1 MTDKAKL
8 SFRETMRFR
17 LIYVFRINDEQHDG
31 CLKIGEATAPEGVNA
46 DAEPDCRALN
56 DAAHD
61 RIRQYTQTAGV
72 RYELLHTRL
81 AVGRRPDGA
90 LAAFSDHDVH
100 RVLIASGVG
109 RHVFGGAGRANE
121 WFKVDLATA
130 KRAIEAAADGRQ
142 SLTPGEVSTG
152 RSPIIFRPEQ
162 RKAIDMAK
170 AQFRRGSRML
180 WNAKMR
186 FGKTLSALQLAREM
200 NCARTIILTHRPVVD
215 HGWFEDFGK
224 IFYDKGGDWRY
235 GSKSFGDGLEALLAH
250 AECADGHIVYF
261 ASMQDLRGSDA
272 VGGKFDKNSAV
283 FSAAWNLIIVDEAH
297 EGTQTSLG
305 RNVIEALYKPRQ
317 GAKLLELSGTPFNL
331 LENNDYSDGSVFTW
345 DYISEQRAKMQWD
358 QFHPGDPNP
367 YADLPAMN
375 IYTYDL
381 GRLIGDF
388 IEEEDVE
395 FNFAEFFRVGA
406 KGGKFIHEGEVARF
420 LNLLCREGDSL
431 YPYSDE
437 HFRSLFRHTLW
448 VLPGVAS
455 AKALADMLRA
465 HPVFQTFT
473 VVNVAGDGDDGAGA
487 EALRA
492 VREAIGPDPDSTRTI
507 TLSCGRLTTGVSVP
521 AWTGVFVLSGSSQT
535 AVASYMQTIF
545 RVQTPF
551 RHAGRVKDQCYVF
564 DFAPDRTLKVV
575 AATAEIA
582 ALRAG
587 AGGGRDEVMG
597 DFLSF
602 CPVIAMDGSR
612 MRKYDAAGLIEQLKK
627 VQIERVVSHGFE
639 DSGLYD
645 ANVIGSIAD
654 LDVKDFESLRAIIGT
669 TSAMPRT
676 KEIVINNSGL
686 DGAPARAHD
695 DELKDDKP
703 SKAKD
708 EAAQLL
714 KKRREAAISI
724 LRGISIRMP
733 LLIFGADIADED
745 KDLTIDNFADLV
757 DDASWEEFMP
767 AGVTKDV
774 FRQFRRYYDAAVF
787 HAAGVR
793 IRRLARSADNVGVEL
808 RIARLAAIFSTF
820 RNPDKETVLTPWR
833 VVNMH
838 LAETLGGYAFF
849 DELWRTE
856 LETPRLVDRPDVTS
870 RVFHPEARILEVN
883 SKSGLYPLYVAYSIY
898 RARRRRYESLWG
910 GDLSVREEQ
919 KLWDMTI
926 SDNVFVVCKTPM
938 AAAITRRTL
947 MGFRTGGAANIV
959 CVPDIIGRMEQEVRI
974 VGKLVLLPRKIRS
987 PKFWNKISF
996 EHKTME
1002 FDAVV
1007 GNPPYQVKRVDT
1019 SDIPVYHQFM
1029 ALAFKLS
1036 DVVTLITPGRFL
1048 FNAGKTPK
1056 DFNQKMLND
1065 EHFKVVRYESDSTK
1079 IFSNVDIKGGVA
1091 ITLRDVRQKFG
1102 KIICF
1107 TVHEELNHILSRVVE
1122 REDFRSLDSLIKL
1135 QNKFNLT
1142 ALYADHP
1149 EYKSIIGSGGREK
1162 RLTTPIF
1169 SSLDVFQIRGGGDLF
1184 KFSA

>member
-1 MTDKAKL
+1 MTDQAKL

-17 LIYVFRINDEQHDG
+17 FIYVFRINDEQHDG

-61 RIRQYTQTAGV
+61 RIHQYTQTAGV

-81 AVGRRPDGA
+81 AVGRRPDDA

-121 WFKVDLATA
+121 WFEVDLATA

-224 IFYDKGGDWRY
+224 IFYDKGGEWRY

-358 QFHPGDPNP
+358 QSHPGDPNP
-367 YADLPAMN
+367 YADLPTMN

-1007 GNPPYQVKRVDT
+1007 GNPPYQVMDGGNGVSAR
-1019 SDIPVYHQFM
+1019 PVYNNF
-1029 ALAFKLS
+1029 
-1036 DVVTLITPGRFL
+1036 VTLAKSLNPNFISMITPSRWF
-1048 FNAGKTPK
+1048 AGGKGLD
-1056 DFNQKMLND
+1056 DFRGEMLND
-1065 EHFKVVRYESDSTK
+1065 ERIKKIVDFTNAKDCFPSTSIGGGINYFLWEASYKGECEFTLVNNGVRD
-1079 IFSNVDIKGGVA
+1079 A
-1091 ITLRDVRQKFG
+1091 MM
-1102 KIICF
+1102 
-1107 TVHEELNHILSRVVE
+1107 
-1122 REDFRSLDSLIKL
+1122 RSLHEFPVFIRYNRAVSVIHKVKSLRP
-1135 QNKFNLT
+1135 FNSFE
-1142 ALYADHP
+1142 A
-1149 EYKSIIGSGGREK
+1149 IV
-1162 RLTTPIF
+1162 
-1169 SSLDVFQIRGGGDLF
+1169 SSRNPYNLATNFRGGTEFNTQL
-1184 KFSA
+1184 